1 MAEFA
6 QAQQAAADS
15 VNKIGMRATF
25 VCHLPS
31 SIAAADGL
39 LLTTYDQLY
48 SHIAKADTTVY
59 AFPTFRAAQSVMRA
73 LKDNQQNSSLIY
85 ECHANAD
92 PVEIAARKFL
102 IFVTS
107 IKLPYAVFNS

>member
-1 MAEFA
+1 MKPRNFIGLCDFAGQQHKMAEFA

-48 SHIAKADTTVY
+48 SQIAKADATVY
-59 AFPTFRAAQSVMRA
+59 AFPTFGAAQSHRV
-73 LKDNQQNSSLIY
+73 
-85 ECHANAD
+85 
-92 PVEIAARKFL
+92 
-102 IFVTS
+102 
-107 IKLPYAVFNS
+107 